1 MQSRNAPPSLI
12 PLAFLF
18 RQIARANLL
27 TWLINLKM
35 RCQARLRVPWK
46 NIKNIKN
53 QHQQMLRHMINEIS
67 RVRVGAGINS
77 MSEVEALTES
87 GIMGSET
94 LRSLAENLLTKEIV
108 SKLTD
113 HVKKMKDDSSVEI
126 NSQGVIQT
134 AAAAAPPRT

>member
-1 MQSRNAPPSLI
+1 
-12 PLAFLF
+12 
-18 RQIARANLL
+18 
-27 TWLINLKM
+27 
-35 RCQARLRVPWK
+35 
-46 NIKNIKN
+46 
-53 QHQQMLRHMINEIS
+53 
-67 RVRVGAGINS
+67 

-126 NSQGVIQT
+126 NSQGVIPT